1 MLLGLVYS
9 TKPDT
14 NAASITLAR
23 SGDTAVVIDTSRSRA
38 GLATAGTAPDRTAGM
53 PALPMAAATPPG
65 VSGSSFPAI
74 VPGDLTALRE
84 QGPTVPVA
92 GITSEKLVDSFD
104 DMRGGTR
111 RHNAIDIM
119 AARNTPVV
127 ATTAGRILKLHNSV
141 AGGLTVYATDATS
154 RYIFLYGHLDSYRPG
169 LTEGMA
175 VKRGDIIGFVGS
187 TGNAVPAG
195 PHLHFAITRSDNV
208 QEWWKG
214 TPLNPFLVYRSK

>member
-1 MLLGLVYS
+1 
-9 TKPDT
+9 
-14 NAASITLAR
+14 
-23 SGDTAVVIDTSRSRA
+23 
-38 GLATAGTAPDRTAGM
+38 M
-53 PALPMAAATPPG
+53 PALPMAAPTPPG

-84 QGPTVPVA
+84 QSPTVPVA
-92 GITSEKLVDSFD
+92 GITSEKLVNSFD

-127 ATTAGRILKLHNSV
+127 ATTSGRILKLHNSV
-141 AGGLTVYATDATS
+141 AGGLTVYATDASS

-187 TGNAVPAG
+187 TGNAVPSG

-208 QEWWKG
+208 KEWWKG